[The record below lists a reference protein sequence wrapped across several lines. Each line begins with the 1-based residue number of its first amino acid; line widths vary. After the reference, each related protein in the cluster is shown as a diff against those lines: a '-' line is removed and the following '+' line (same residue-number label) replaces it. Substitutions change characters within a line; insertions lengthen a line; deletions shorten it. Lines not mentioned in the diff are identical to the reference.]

1 MDRKTIKEFEGLKDR
16 VQAGSMMK
24 LGIVVLWMIS
34 RKDRHGYEIVKVLNE
49 DLMVRT
55 ATTSRIYPLLSEME
69 KTGLISQRE
78 IKDGK
83 RKKKVYSITKKGK
96 EMLVLTKKYV
106 KEMMKKKIMKDY
118 AKWLMG

>member
-1 MDRKTIKEFEGLKDR
+1 MDEEIKKEFEELKDK

-24 LGIVVLWMIS
+24 LGVVVLWMIS
-34 RKDRHGYEIVKVLNE
+34 RKDMHGYEIVKVLNE

-69 KTGLISQRE
+69 NNGLISQKE

-83 RKKKVYSITKKGK
+83 RKKKVYNITKKGK
-96 EMLVLTKKYV
+96 VMLMLTKKYV

-118 AKWLMG
+118 VRWLMG